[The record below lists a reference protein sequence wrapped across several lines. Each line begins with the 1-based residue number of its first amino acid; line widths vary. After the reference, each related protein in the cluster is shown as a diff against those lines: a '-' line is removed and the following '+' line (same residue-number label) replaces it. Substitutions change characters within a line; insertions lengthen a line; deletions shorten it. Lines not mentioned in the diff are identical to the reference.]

1 MIKLQRWS
9 VLLVAALLTSVL
21 CLAGCGEQANNTNNN
36 ETAQQQI
43 LPYQGETLL
52 VNSGAGFSKVMD
64 AVGEAFTEK
73 YGAQVNFNYA
83 NMAQLLSQLEI
94 SKQGDALVCATINDM
109 EIAMEKG
116 FTDEYVEVAYH
127 TPAIAVPKGNP
138 AGITGLEDLA
148 KPDVKLILG
157 DKEATAIG
165 KKGTKIFEKN
175 NLNLT
180 DIENNVVSRTTTV
193 NEVVT
198 NIGLKQ
204 ADAGLVFED
213 NVTGIENIEMIP
225 IPKEQNVIDRV
236 PVCVL
241 NFTQNAELAQAFVDF
256 IVSEEG
262 KAIFTERGFEVIE

>member
-225 IPKEQNVIDRV
+225 IPKEQNAIDRV

-262 KAIFTERGFEVIE
+262 KAIFTEHGFEVIE